1 MLATYVIQALS
12 SDGRGI
18 ARGNPGEKVTFV
30 SQALPGET
38 VLARFL
44 SERRTFC
51 EAEAVE
57 ILSASPHAV
66 SAPCPHQALCGGC
79 PLMRLDYTEQLVW
92 KERFVRDALT
102 RIGGLSTPPL
112 EPILASPETVEYR
125 NRVELAFGTDEE
137 GRVRLGMR
145 RRQSHAIVPTPSCR
159 LIPGSAKGLIASI
172 EELVSEQELSAYV
185 PPEETGH
192 RGRGRRQTRGGRGYL
207 RFCQLRFATIP
218 DAASIACADHL
229 PGQQGIWVIF
239 LTSPGTRREK
249 ASMRRIATDL
259 LLRHPGVHCI
269 VHEERAVQDM
279 LVRGEKRLL
288 ALGHCEEGASGTLD
302 PALMLMP
309 LAGRTY
315 LTDAA
320 DFFQVNG
327 GAADLLVQAAKG
339 CCTDKKP
346 DALMDLY
353 CGVGAPG
360 LSLGASSLLGVEYS
374 PTAVATARRNAR
386 RFGCKADYDAGDA
399 AQVLSQQK
407 WRSAPCTHLLC
418 DPPRSG
424 MDNTVRDFIRRR
436 LPQSIVYVSCNPA
449 TLARDVRDL
458 APLYS
463 LQKTIP
469 IDLFPH
475 TAHVESV
482 SLLVRN

>member
-30 SQALPGET
+30 SQALPGEI

-57 ILSASPHAV
+57 IVSASPHAV
-66 SAPCPHQALCGGC
+66 PAPCPHQALCGGC
-79 PLMRLDYTEQLVW
+79 PLMRLDYTEQLCW

-112 EPILASPETVEYR
+112 EPILASPQTLEYR

-159 LIPGSAKGLIASI
+159 LIPDSAKELIASI
-172 EELVSEQELSAYV
+172 EELVTEQELSAYV
-185 PPEETGH
+185 PPKETGH
-192 RGRGRRQTRGGRGYL
+192 RGRGCRQARGGKSYL

-218 DAASIACADHL
+218 DAASLACADHF

-249 ASMRRIATDL
+249 ASIHRIATDL
-259 LLRHPGVHCI
+259 LLRHPGVHCVI
-269 VHEERAVQDM
+269 HEERAAQDM

-288 ALGHCEEGASGTLD
+288 ALGRCEERASGAID

-309 LAGRTY
+309 LAGKTY

-327 GAADLLVQAAKG
+327 GAADLLVQAARDSCPDKG
-339 CCTDKKP
+339 P
-346 DALMDLY
+346 EALMDLY

-360 LSLGASSLLGVEYS
+360 LSLDASSLLGVEYS
-374 PTAVATARRNAR
+374 PTAVATARRNAL
-386 RFGCKADYDAGDA
+386 RFGCRADYDTGDA
-399 AQVLSQQK
+399 AQILAQQK
-407 WRSAPCTHLLC
+407 WQSASCTHLLC

-424 MDNTVRDFIRRR
+424 MDNAVRDFIRHR

-449 TLARDVRDL
+449 TLARDIRDL

-463 LQKTIP
+463 LQKTTP